1 MFEELEA
8 LHRAKGIDERASHYA
23 SLRDPAAKQ
32 VSGGFVQEA
41 HPIEFLCA
49 KP

>member
-1 MFEELEA
+1 MFEELQA
-8 LHRAKGIDERASHYA
+8 LYRAKGIDERASHSA

-32 VSGGFVQEA
+32 VSGGCVQEA
-41 HPIEFLCA
+41 HPVESICA